1 MLTTTAPSDCSQTP
15 DLAQQLPSH
24 SPCTMKIDSAFV
36 AIVTGGASGL
46 GEACVDMLVQ
56 QGAKVAAFDMNDE
69 QGQQLQAKNPQQIL
83 FCKCNVV
90 DEQSV
95 QAAIQQVVDKW
106 GVIRAVVNA
115 AGVGNPQKVVGK
127 NHQPHDLKAF
137 QFVVNINLIGTF
149 NVLRLAAAEMA
160 KHKPVD
166 NDGQRGVIIN
176 VASVAAFDGEQ
187 LYICLMCLLKCVG

>member
-1 MLTTTAPSDCSQTP
+1 
-15 DLAQQLPSH
+15 
-24 SPCTMKIDSAFV
+24 MKIDSSFV

-46 GEACVDMLVQ
+46 GEACVDMLVK

-69 QGQQLQAKNPQQIL
+69 QGQQLQAKHPEQIL

-95 QAAIQQVVDKW
+95 QAAIQKTIEKF

-137 QFVVNINLIGTF
+137 QFVVNINLVGTF

-176 VASVAAFDGEQ
+176 ST
-187 LYICLMCLLKCVG
+187 LR